1 MLIFSSPAPS
11 STPHAPRPCLYRQPA
26 CAGFT
31 LVEFMIA
38 LSILAILVA
47 LAAPSFQEVMRQS
60 RLTSQTNDL
69 LGGLQSARA
78 EAIRRN
84 RTVRFCSTANDWAV
98 YLGTDID
105 TADVLK
111 SSSNASDVTVPV
123 HCTDFRSTGMPH
135 ECDCDDDSSGDL
147 ITDGEISLSV
157 GDQTKNI
164 HITVGSIYVD

>member
-11 STPHAPRPCLYRQPA
+11 STPHAPRLCFYRQSA

-60 RLTSQTNDL
+60 RLTSQTNEL

-84 RTVRFCSTANDWAV
+84 RTVRFCSTADDWTV
-98 YLGTDID
+98 YLGTDE
-105 TADVLK
+105 AEVLK
-111 SSSNASDVTVPV
+111 TSANASDVTVPV

-135 ECDCDDDSSGDL
+135 ECTCGTDSTGDL
-147 ITDGEISLSV
+147 ITDGEVSLSV